1 MCGCHRYRLSTHNL
15 PVNNYPARTKG
26 GAVTRGVV
34 RTAFLLGL
42 AALAVSW
49 SFDESS
55 AGNKAFLLSLGGLLV
70 VVAVWGLIETGRE
83 LRVIRA
89 RTPRKSH

>member
-1 MCGCHRYRLSTHNL
+1 MHNL
-15 PVNNYPARTKG
+15 PVSKYPARTKG

-34 RTAFLLGL
+34 RTALLL
-42 AALAVSW
+42 AFAVLAVSW
-49 SFDESS
+49 SVDESS
-55 AGNKAFLLSLGGLLV
+55 AGNKVFLLSLGGLLV